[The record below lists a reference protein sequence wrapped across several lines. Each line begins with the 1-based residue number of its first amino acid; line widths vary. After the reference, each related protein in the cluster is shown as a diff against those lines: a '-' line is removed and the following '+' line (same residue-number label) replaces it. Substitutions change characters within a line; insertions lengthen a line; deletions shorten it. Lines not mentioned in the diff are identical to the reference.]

1 MATIDLSVTPVRE
14 ANELIRKYGAD
25 GIDRI
30 KTYVDHC
37 AARAPSL
44 QG

>member
-1 MATIDLSVTPVRE
+1 VFW
-14 ANELIRKYGAD
+14 YGAD

-44 QG
+44 QD